1 MERAQCVKTIQT
13 IQPITTKTDTTLRS
27 LLAIQKTANN
37 TLARG
42 AIKAT
47 FITIQTLKFQ
57 WGPSK
62 IVSGTGLS
70 SGGSVGKRLPGL
82 FPKFLC

>member
-47 FITIQTLKFQ
+47 FITIQTLKLQ

-70 SGGSVGKRLPGL
+70 SGGSVDKRLPGL
-82 FPKFLC
+82 FTKLFC